1 MSDFKYLY
9 EKYFLEVVMKK
20 LPVLSMFLG
29 LMAYALEKVD
39 ITTGIY
45 TELEN
50 RNAEYNEVM

>member
-1 MSDFKYLY
+1 MI
-9 EKYFLEVVMKK
+9 KK

-29 LMAYALEKVD
+29 LMTYALEKVD

-45 TELEN
+45 TEPEN

>member
-9 EKYFLEVVMKK
+9 KKSFLEVMMKK

-29 LMAYALEKVD
+29 LMTYALEKVD

-45 TELEN
+45 TESEN